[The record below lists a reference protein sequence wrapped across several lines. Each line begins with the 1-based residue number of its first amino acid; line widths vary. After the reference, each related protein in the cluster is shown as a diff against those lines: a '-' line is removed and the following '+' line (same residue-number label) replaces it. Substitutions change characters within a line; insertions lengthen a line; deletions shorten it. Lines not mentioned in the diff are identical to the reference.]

1 MFIVYYLQVLEG
13 SQFKV
18 LCQTDSYY
26 EFCIFV
32 SPMGQRCE
40 FEWRRKVCCLLYNIF
55 SFQYCTISEVILY
68 NISSYLFHILQYL
81 TENKFILRT
90 GTSAAATALSWSH
103 ERASSESTTSSNA
116 GSLSATQGQV
126 TPGYGDVRWYVPS
139 VFWVDLY
146 FHLCQE
152 SYKFGGGRGS
162 GNIVRGGVEVCDIT
176 FYCLISPHIASYCL
190 LLPPIASYC
199 LLCACACIYVHH
211 KANVTSLL
219 IVVKFSTNA
228 RCPCYHVI

>member
-1 MFIVYYLQVLEG
+1 M
-13 SQFKV
+13 
-18 LCQTDSYY
+18 
-26 EFCIFV
+26 
-32 SPMGQRCE
+32 
-40 FEWRRKVCCLLYNIF
+40 CCLLYNIF

-90 GTSAAATALSWSH
+90 GTSAAATALSWSR

-176 FYCLISPHIASYCL
+176 FYCLISPYIPSYCL
-190 LLPPIASYC
+190 ILPHICMC
-199 LLCACACIYVHH
+199 LQSIYVCHR
-211 KANVTSLL
+211 ANVASLL
-219 IVVKFSTNA
+219 IIVKFTTNPVHQITIT
-228 RCPCYHVI
+228 RCW